1 MNDGKTEYLFFMLA
15 GLMALNTL
23 IFIVVARAYKYKE
36 PEEKA
41 YIEIE
46 KTVDPGK
53 PPLYDAVMGHHHE
66 NPGYFGDPESTKL
79 WGSLTDLSVNN
90 YISTI
95 NRPNLKFYV

>member
-23 IFIVVARAYKYKE
+23 VFIVVARAYKYKE

-79 WGSLTDLSVNN
+79 
-90 YISTI
+90 
-95 NRPNLKFYV
+95 